1 MLFLRQYAELMKP
14 IISQKELAELLGNP
28 KMNMSAMLAG
38 KRRVSPATA
47 LKLEKNSGVGRFVWL
62 YGTPKEL
69 KRELEKSLGRKINF
83 KRGRVP
89 KKERSK

>member
-1 MLFLRQYAELMKP
+1 MKP
-14 IISQKELAELLGNP
+14 IISQKELAERLGNP
-28 KMNMSAMLAG
+28 KMNLSAMLAG

-47 LKLEKNSGVGRFVWL
+47 LTLEKNSGVGRFVWL

-83 KRGRVP
+83 KRGRP
-89 KKERSK
+89 KKEAKK